1 MLQGEV
7 LLAVVRML
15 FFAEARQ
22 RWRSWLLLGLLVALA
37 TGLVLAGVSAGRRT
51 AAAFPQLV
59 AAHGY
64 DAVTYSNKPLPQ
76 IARLHEV
83 RSVTALSAL
92 ATAVPSCACSH
103 PIGQEDFNLYEA
115 PTKSLSQFVKL
126 VAGRMPDPSDPH
138 QILASFDLEDEGVH
152 VGTVL
157 RVSFY
162 SPSQRASYSSGHT
175 TPRGPT
181 LALHVVGIEASVGEF
196 PGTNGQ
202 PEKDL
207 YATAA
212 LARAL
217 SGQTIDFSIY
227 YVRLDHGIDDLPQFE
242 TDTQTLGALGSADQ
256 VTPAT
261 SVASSIHPQAVGW
274 WILAALSALVGLIVM
289 AQALARQSLVESET
303 HGVLRALG
311 LGRRQMILLGV
322 ARTLVVGIVGV
333 FGGLVLSFLLS
344 PFTPVGEARL
354 AESSRGFA
362 FDPLVAAIGG
372 LAALVLLLLIGFL
385 SDLRTTRTELSEKAR
400 ATRPSRLVGLL
411 ASAGAPPSTL
421 MGVRRAVER
430 GAGRDTVP
438 VGSAM
443 LGSILAVTALCATS
457 VFGASLT
464 HLTTSPTLYGQPF
477 DVWISLNGPPN
488 VPTPLLAHLERM
500 HGITGITGGIGDDLK
515 INGKTVD
522 ALAGGPVRGSL
533 LLTTVDG
540 HSPQSD
546 HEIALGA
553 TTMRTVHAHV
563 GSTVAVSAPTPGGG
577 SRTSS
582 YRVVG
587 TTVFPPDF
595 GAGGLGTGA
604 VFTLG
609 GFLDA
614 QCPPGPSQTACGRE
628 AYEGGGGSYLL
639 RFARDAD
646 GRAALARVA
655 KEDAASISYPVTPA
669 NLVNFGEAVN
679 FPLIFGLVL
688 IVFGITTLVHVL
700 VVSVARR
707 RRETGLLRALGFV
720 RRQIA
725 YSVWWQTITIAL
737 VGLVVGVPAGIA
749 VGRAVWQEFARSLGV
764 LPDAVVLTWV
774 IVVIAAGTLIVTSA
788 LAIGPAVVA
797 ARPRPSSLLRSE

>member
-1 MLQGEV
+1 
-7 LLAVVRML
+7 
-15 FFAEARQ
+15 
-22 RWRSWLLLGLLVALA
+22 LLLGILVALA

-51 AAAFPQLV
+51 AAAFPRFV

-64 DAVTYSNKPLPQ
+64 DAVTYSSKPLPK
-76 IARLHEV
+76 IAQLHEV
-83 RSVTALSAL
+83 TSVTALSAP
-92 ATAVPSCACSH
+92 ATAVPSCACAHTIS
-103 PIGQEDFNLYEA
+103 QEEFNLYVA
-115 PTKSLSQFVKL
+115 PTKSLSHFINL
-126 VAGRMPDPSDPH
+126 VAGKMPNPSDPH
-138 QILASFDLEDEGVH
+138 QILASFDLQDYGVH
-152 VGTVL
+152 VGSVL
-157 RVSFY
+157 QVPFY
-162 SPSQRASYSSGHT
+162 APSQRAAYGSGHT

-181 LALHVVGIEASVGEF
+181 IDLRVVGIEASEGEF
-196 PGTNGQ
+196 PGDNGS

-212 LARAL
+212 LGRAL
-217 SGQTIDFSIY
+217 SGKTIAFSIY
-227 YVRLDHGIDDLPQFE
+227 YVRLRHGADDLPRFE
-242 TDTQTLGALGSADQ
+242 SDTQALGALGSADQ
-256 VTPAT
+256 ITPAT

-274 WILAALSALVGLIVM
+274 WILAALSAVVGLVVV

-311 LGRRQMILLGV
+311 LSRRQMILLGV
-322 ARTLVVGIVGV
+322 ARTLTIGIVGV
-333 FGGLVLSFLLS
+333 FGGVALSFLLS
-344 PFTPVGEARL
+344 PLAPVGEARL
-354 AESSRGFA
+354 AESSRGFN
-362 FDPLVAAIGG
+362 FDPLVAAVGVLG
-372 LAALVLLLLIGFL
+372 ALLLLLGIGLL
-385 SDLRTTRTELSEKAR
+385 SDLRTTRTESPDKTLIAR
-400 ATRPSRLVGLL
+400 ASRVVGSL
-411 ASAGAPPSTL
+411 ASAGAPPSIL
-421 MGVRRAVER
+421 IGVRRALER
-430 GAGRDTVP
+430 GAGRNAVP

-443 LGSILAVTALCATS
+443 LGSILAVTALCATA

-464 HLTTSPTLYGQPF
+464 HLTTTPTLYGQPF
-477 DVWISLNGPPN
+477 DVWLNLNGPPD
-488 VPTPLLAHLERM
+488 VPTPMLTHLEEMR
-500 HGITGITGGIGDDLK
+500 GITGITGGIGDDLK

-522 ALAGGPVRGSL
+522 ALAGGPVRGPL
-533 LLTTVDG
+533 LLTTVNG
-540 HSPQSD
+540 RSPHSD

-553 TTMRTVHAHV
+553 TTMRAVHAHV
-563 GSTVAVSAPTPGGG
+563 GSIVAVSAPNPGGG

-609 GFLDA
+609 GFLDT

-639 RFARDAD
+639 RFARGPD
-646 GRAALARVA
+646 GRAAATSIA
-655 KEDAASISYPVTPA
+655 KKYAASISYPVTPA

-707 RRETGLLRALGFV
+707 RREAGLLRALGFV

-725 YSVWWQTITIAL
+725 YSVWWQTATIAL
-737 VGLVVGVPAGIA
+737 VGIVVGVPAGIVA
-749 VGRAVWQEFARSLGV
+749 GRVIWQGFARSLGV
-764 LPDAVVLTWV
+764 LPDAVVVTWV
-774 IVVIAAGTLIVTSA
+774 IVAVAAGTFMVASA

-797 ARPRPSSLLRSE
+797 ARSRPASLLRAE

>member
-1 MLQGEV
+1 
-7 LLAVVRML
+7 ML
-15 FFAEARQ
+15 FATEARQ
-22 RWRSWLLLGLLVALA
+22 RWRSWLLLSALVALT

-83 RSVTALSAL
+83 RSVTALRAP

-103 PIGQEDFNLYEA
+103 AISQEDFNLYEA
-115 PTKSLSQFVKL
+115 PTKSLSQFVNL
-126 VAGRMPDPSDPH
+126 VAGRMPDPSDPN
-138 QILASFDLEDEGVH
+138 QILASFNLQDNGVH

-157 RVSFY
+157 RVPFY
-162 SPSQRASYSSGHT
+162 APSQRAAYSSGHIA
-175 TPRGPT
+175 PRGPT
-181 LALHVVGIEASVGEF
+181 LALHVVGIEASEGEF
-196 PGTNGQ
+196 PGDNGQ

-212 LARAL
+212 LTRAL
-217 SGQTIDFSIY
+217 SGKTIDFSIY
-227 YVRLDHGIDDLPQFE
+227 YVRLVHGADDLPKFE
-242 TDTQTLGALGSADQ
+242 SGAQRLGALGSADQ
-256 VTPAT
+256 LTPAT

-274 WILAALSALVGLIVM
+274 WILAGLSGLVGLVVL

-311 LGRRQMILLGV
+311 LARRQMILLGL

-333 FGGLVLSFLLS
+333 FGGLMLSFLLS
-344 PFTPVGEARL
+344 PLTPVGEARL

-362 FDPLVAAIGG
+362 FDPVVAAIGG
-372 LAALVLLLLIGFL
+372 LAALVLFLTIGLL
-385 SDLRTTRTELSEKAR
+385 SDLRTTRTELPEKAR
-400 ATRPSRLVGLL
+400 VARASRIVGLL

-438 VGSAM
+438 IGSAM

-477 DVWISLNGPPN
+477 DVWLNLNGPPN
-488 VPTPLLAHLERM
+488 VPTQLLAHLERM
-500 HGITGITGGIGDDLK
+500 RGITGITGGIGDDLK

-533 LLTTVDG
+533 LFTTVNG
-540 HSPQSD
+540 RSPHSD

-553 TTMRTVHAHV
+553 TTMRAVHAHV

-577 SRTSS
+577 ARTSP

-614 QCPPGPSQTACGRE
+614 QCPPGPSQAACGQE

-639 RFARDAD
+639 RFARGAD
-646 GRAALARVA
+646 GRAALDKVA
-655 KEDAASISYPVTPA
+655 KEYAASISYPVTPA

-700 VVSVARR
+700 VVSVTRR
-707 RRETGLLRALGFV
+707 RREAGLLRALGFV

-725 YSVWWQTITIAL
+725 YSVWWQTITIA
-737 VGLVVGVPAGIA
+737 VVALVVGVPAGIA
-749 VGRAVWQEFARSLGV
+749 VGRAVWQEFALSLGV
-764 LPDAVVLTWV
+764 LPDAVVVTWV
-774 IVVIAAGTLIVTSA
+774 IVAVAAGTVVVASA
-788 LAIGPAVVA
+788 LAIGPAVLA
-797 ARPRPSSLLRSE
+797 ARARPASFLRSE